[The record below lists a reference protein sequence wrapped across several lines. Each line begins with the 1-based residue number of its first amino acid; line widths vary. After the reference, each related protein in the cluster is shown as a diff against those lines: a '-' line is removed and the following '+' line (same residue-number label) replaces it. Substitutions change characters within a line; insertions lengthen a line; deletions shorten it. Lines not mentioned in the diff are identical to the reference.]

1 MSSGNEMVNPAPH
14 PQAGPHAEQSS
25 VAALVFGA
33 IGVVFGDIGTSPLY
47 TMKETFAGPHPLEL
61 DRLHVLG
68 VLSLIFWAVTI
79 IVSVKYVI
87 VIMRADNRGEGGSL
101 ALLALLNRVTHGKP
115 GVAALVGM
123 LGVFAAALFYGD
135 SMITPA
141 ISVLSAVEGL
151 EVAAPQLHPAVVPLT
166 IAILIAL
173 FVIQSHGTARIGVF
187 FGPVMLLWFSTLA
200 VLGIL
205 NIVQD
210 PEVLWALSPHY
221 AAAFMIEDGLTA
233 FLALGAVVLA
243 VTGAEALYTDM
254 GHFGRLPIRLA
265 WYLLVLPALML
276 NYFGQ
281 GALLLTHPDS
291 IVNPFF
297 HLGPGWAGIPLVLL
311 ATTAS
316 VIASQAVISGAFSVT
331 RQAMHLGYLPRMSI
345 VHTSETEIGQIYIP
359 VLNWTLA
366 VFVVALVLGF
376 QTSTNLASA
385 YGVAVTG
392 TMVIDTVLIA
402 LVMVLLW
409 QWPRRYTVPLVVFFL
424 IVDLSFFIANSTK
437 ILHGGWFPLTIG
449 LVIFLLLTTWNRG
462 RALLKAGFE
471 QNAIPEAEF
480 FKKVAEDVVRVP
492 GTAIFLANVSGGVPL
507 SLLNNLKHN
516 HVLHERVILLS
527 VIIEEVPYVSH
538 DRRVRGIDLSC
549 NCNRVNLHYGY
560 MQSPNIPR
568 TLREAR
574 YDQLGFIYE
583 PATVSYFLS
592 RKTVIPSAKPG
603 MPIWREK
610 LFAWMFRSSA
620 NPLEFFCLPFDRVVE
635 LGGQVEI

>member
-1 MSSGNEMVNPAPH
+1 MHSGNETMKPARQ
-14 PQAGPHAEQSS
+14 PQAGAHAEQSS

-47 TMKETFAGPHPLEL
+47 TMKETFAGPHPLAL
-61 DRLHVLG
+61 DRGHVLG

-87 VIMRADNRGEGGSL
+87 VIMRADNKGEGGSL
-101 ALLALLNRVTHGKP
+101 ALLALLSRATHDRP
-115 GVAALVGM
+115 GIAALVGM

-166 IAILIAL
+166 IAILVVL
-173 FVIQSHGTARIGVF
+173 FVIQSHGTARIGVL
-187 FGPVMLLWFSTLA
+187 FGPLMLLWFATLA
-200 VLGIL
+200 LLGIG
-205 NIVQD
+205 NITQA
-210 PEVLWALSPHY
+210 PEVMWALSPHY
-221 AAAFMIEDGLTA
+221 AIAFLIEDGVTA

-281 GALLLTHPDS
+281 GALLLTHPAA
-291 IVNPFF
+291 IENPFF
-297 HLGPGWAGIPLVLL
+297 HLAPEWAGVPMVLL

-331 RQAMHLGYLPRMSI
+331 RQAMYLGYLPRMSI

-366 VFVVALVLGF
+366 IFVVALVVGF

-402 LVMVLLW
+402 LVMFLLW
-409 QWPRRYTVPLVVFFL
+409 KWPPHLTVPLIAFFL
-424 IVDLSFFIANSTK
+424 IVDLAFFLANSTK

-471 QNAIPEAEF
+471 RNAIPEEEF
-480 FKKVAEDVVRVP
+480 FREVSEEATRVP
-492 GTAIFLANVSGGVPL
+492 GTAIFLANATGVPL

-527 VIIEEVPYVSH
+527 VIIEEVPYVPY
-538 DRRVRGIDLSC
+538 DGRVRGIDLGC
-549 NCNRVNLHYGY
+549 NCHRVNLHYGY
-560 MQSPNIPR
+560 MQSPNIPQ
-568 TLREAR
+568 TLANAR
-574 YDQLGFIYE
+574 YNQLGFIFE
-583 PATVSYFLS
+583 PATVSFFLS
-592 RKTVIPSAKPG
+592 RKTVIPSSKPG